1 MKIVV
6 NFRDDN
12 IVWQGLI
19 CMKLKVGRQL
29 WAQLKEID
37 KTGTQLKIFDPKLK
51 P

>member
-1 MKIVV
+1 MKIAI

-29 WAQLKEID
+29 WVQLKKND
-37 KTGTQLKIFDPKLK
+37 KTRTPLKFLNPKLK